1 MKFDINKIQDRSDM
15 TSILQYLVLFYGSSL
30 YREKEQLSNLLADLY
45 LGEDRLKRLYRRA
58 IMDDDLSRKVYELS
72 LKQIYERE
80 VYLKQIIAT
89 FIEKNFIAPYLGRR
103 IVDSF
108 VAGLGLEIKS
118 FISTKVFEEDG
129 VWEDEFRVK
138 YSLDKRKL
146 LKAPNSIKGLYKI
159 REETVAVC
167 DGAFRECLS
176 LSSVLFPYNLISIG
190 DHAFEHSGIAK
201 LELPP
206 NLLQIGKDAFRR
218 CVKLANISFNANL
231 KQIGDYAFAG
241 CGISSVTIP
250 FFIESLS
257 DGLFNS
263 CAQLSSVKFYDNLKI
278 IGEDAFSDC
287 FNLTNIDIP
296 HGLVCIGNNA
306 FYGCSKLYSLQFYEN
321 LETIGKGAFT
331 KCKNL
336 THVDLP
342 RSLTRIEKDAF
353 LGCENIHYINIPS
366 DLTIESGT
374 FAACSNLSMINL
386 LSNSKYVFK
395 EGLLYTSDM
404 KEVLFCVPTMDV
416 VQLPPTIERIV
427 DKAFYGCDKLIEIK
441 LPSSL
446 LYIGDYAFYNCQSL
460 HKIKFPER
468 LKEIGNDTFEGT
480 KFSFVSL
487 PASLEKIGCPFN
499 LAEKRNF
506 SYSRLEYDYI
516 NIPKGTRM
524 LFEQLIDKNYHN
536 LLIEGSPFV
545 AKVKKNW
552 SDYSFLY
559 IIIICLL
566 LWFTFLYIM
575 FYFDFGEVVIGI
587 IIILSLV
594 GAFYNSENSLGAL
607 LGIYF
612 GLSLLTLLFL
622 GLMDLFGLLDPS

>member
-30 YREKEQLSNLLADLY
+30 YKEKEQLSNLLADLY

-80 VYLKQIIAT
+80 VYLRQIIAT
-89 FIEKNFIAPYLGRR
+89 FVEKNFIAQDLGKQ
-103 IVDSF
+103 IVESF
-108 VAGLGLEIKS
+108 VAGLGLETKS

-146 LKAPNSIKGLYKI
+146 LKAPNSIKGLYEI
-159 REETVAVC
+159 REETVAIC

-176 LSSVLFPYNLISIG
+176 LSSVLFPYNLNSIG

-231 KQIGDYAFAG
+231 KRIGDYAFAG

-250 FFIESLS
+250 FFVESLS

-263 CAQLSSVKFYDNLKI
+263 CAQLSSVKFHDNLKI
-278 IGEDAFSDC
+278 IGEDAFSGC

-306 FYGCSKLYSLQFYEN
+306 FCGCSKLYSVQFHGK
-321 LETIGKGAFT
+321 LETIGKGAFER
-331 KCKNL
+331 CKKL
-336 THVDLP
+336 TNVGLP
-342 RSLTRIEKDAF
+342 QSLTRIGKDAF

-366 DLTIESGT
+366 DLTIESGA

-416 VQLPPTIERIV
+416 VQLPSTIVRIA
-427 DKAFYGCDKLIEIK
+427 DKAFYDCKELSEIK
-441 LPSSL
+441 LPQSL
-446 LYIGDYAFYNCQSL
+446 LYIGCYAFYNCQNL
-460 HKIKFPER
+460 HKIKLPKQ
-468 LKEIGNDTFEGT
+468 LKEIGDGAFKDAG
-480 KFSFVSL
+480 FSSISLPVSL
-487 PASLEKIGCPFN
+487 QKVGSSFINICIEK
-499 LAEKRNF
+499 KD
-506 SYSRLEYDYI
+506 EYGYGYI
-516 NIPKGTRM
+516 NIPEGTRD
-524 LFEQLIDKNYHN
+524 LFEMLIDKEYHKF
-536 LLIEGSPFV
+536 LIEGTPLISKIKWKLSNLDILAFTC
-545 AKVKKNW
+545 W
-552 SDYSFLY
+552 STLIPAIMIHIWGRKMFLLVFFLY
-559 IIIICLL
+559 VIVSLYGDYRLNDYKKSDSYFWGILGFLSIL
-566 LWFTFLYIM
+566 TFLHW
-575 FYFDFGEVVIGI
+575 IGVQFFCLI
-587 IIILSLV
+587 I
-594 GAFYNSENSLGAL
+594 
-607 LGIYF
+607 
-612 GLSLLTLLFL
+612 SLL
-622 GLMDLFGLLDPS
+622 